1 MNLSVS
7 SRERSPAA
15 SPQPYNKPREK
26 RDPSA
31 VRLVLATLAAATFL
45 CGCQSIVK
53 RRAPNAPAT
62 LAPTFTPETVGARAP
77 LDAAL
82 LQRPNTDYRLGPGDV
97 LEIEIVGD
105 LTSRTRTVVGPDG
118 KVYFNVLPGIDVW
131 GLTLAQARGRMVQE
145 MQRFI
150 REEQP
155 ISVSLISAESQK
167 IWVLGRLSKPGAY
180 SLAGPMTLLE
190 AVSAAG
196 GPAPATSIAT
206 RGGTGAMSL
215 ASTSSTMDDA
225 ADLGRA
231 FVLRKGQLLRVDFEK
246 LLREGDMS
254 QNIYL
259 HPDDFVYLPSATIGN
274 VHVLGAVNN
283 PRAVEYTNRLTLVQ
297 AVSQAGGTL
306 IREAF
311 PSQVAVVRGSLT
323 EPKVAIVD
331 MNAILSGKA
340 SDIALE
346 PQDIVYVPHSPYR
359 VLTRYLDTIL
369 TTFVRVVGVN
379 EGARAVTDRATP
391 VGVNVPLGPL

>member
-1 MNLSVS
+1 MNSFVADS
-7 SRERSPAA
+7 SRPTRAGR
-15 SPQPYNKPREK
+15 PQAHGSWQTK
-26 RDPSA
+26 RKWL
-31 VRLVLATLAAATFL
+31 RLALPPLAAVVFL
-45 CGCQSIVK
+45 TGCQSIVA
-53 RRAPNAPAT
+53 RRAGKGTPAT
-62 LAPTFTPETVGARAP
+62 LASSFTPETVADMPP
-77 LDAAL
+77 LDPAL
-82 LQRPNTDYRLGPGDV
+82 LQRPAADYRLGPGDV
-97 LEIEIVGD
+97 LEVEIVGD
-105 LTSRTRTVVGPDG
+105 LTSRVRTVVGPDG
-118 KVYFNVLPGIDVW
+118 KVYFNMLPGIDVW
-131 GLTLAQARGRMVQE
+131 GLTIAEARARMVRE
-145 MQRFI
+145 MQRFV

-167 IWVLGRLSKPGAY
+167 IWVLGRLNKPGAY

-196 GPAPATSIAT
+196 GPAPASAFAT
-206 RGGTGAMSL
+206 RGGGTMSL
-215 ASTSSTMDDA
+215 AASSAATDEA
-225 ADLGRA
+225 ADLSRA
-231 FVLRKGQLLRVDFEK
+231 FVLRKGQLLRVNFEK

-259 HPDDFVYLPSATIGN
+259 HPDDFVYLPSATVGN

-283 PRAVEYTNRLTLVQ
+283 PRAVEFTNRLTLVQ
-297 AVSQAGGTL
+297 AVAQAGGTL

-323 EPKVAIVD
+323 QPKVAIVD
-331 MNAILSGKA
+331 MTAILRGQA
-340 SDIALE
+340 SDIVLE

>member
-62 LAPTFTPETVGARAP
+62 LAPSFTPETIGDRPA

-82 LQRPNTDYRLGPGDV
+82 LQRPSSDYRLGPGDV